1 MRLNR
6 YGIDFVYAPGNTLL
20 LADTLSR
27 AYLPCDPSN
36 KVASHTMQVNALQPL
51 PEENL
56 IKVRKAMIS
65 DVEAQALLKVV
76 KNGWPNDRCQL
87 PPVVQPYFPI
97 RDTLSHQDD
106 IILKDERIW
115 ILKALRPDMK
125 RQLHSVHLGL
135 ASMMRRARDT
145 IFWLGM
151 RHDIQQLADNCHI
164 CQGTK
169 PGNQR
174 EPLYQHEEGS
184 TPWEKVGVDICE
196 FSGKSYLIT
205 VD

>member
-1 MRLNR
+1 MERFHQHTYDRPVEVVNDHKPIQVILQKSLSQAQKRIQALLMRLNR

-76 KNGWPNDRCQL
+76 KNGWPRDRCQL

-97 RDTLSHQDD
+97 RDTLSHQ
-106 IILKDERIW
+106 K
-115 ILKALRPDMK
+115 
-125 RQLHSVHLGL
+125 
-135 ASMMRRARDT
+135 
-145 IFWLGM
+145 
-151 RHDIQQLADNCHI
+151 
-164 CQGTK
+164 
-169 PGNQR
+169 
-174 EPLYQHEEGS
+174 
-184 TPWEKVGVDICE
+184 
-196 FSGKSYLIT
+196 
-205 VD
+205 